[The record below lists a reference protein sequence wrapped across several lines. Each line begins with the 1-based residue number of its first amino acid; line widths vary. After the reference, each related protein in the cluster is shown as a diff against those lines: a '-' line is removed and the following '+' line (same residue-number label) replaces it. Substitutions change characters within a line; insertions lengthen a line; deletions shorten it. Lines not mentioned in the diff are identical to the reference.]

1 MICVAKRNNVLN
13 GALHYKGDVLE
24 AEAIPN
30 ANWETV
36 NGQQYVEPAAEEPA
50 AEEQPATEEPAAEE
64 QEQPSEDH
72 TVAQLK
78 ELAASRGIEV
88 PNRATKTEILALLG

>member
-36 NGQQYVEPAAEEPA
+36 NGQQYVEPAAEEP
-50 AEEQPATEEPAAEE
+50 PATEEPAAEE

-88 PNRATKTEILALLG
+88 PNRATKAEILALLG